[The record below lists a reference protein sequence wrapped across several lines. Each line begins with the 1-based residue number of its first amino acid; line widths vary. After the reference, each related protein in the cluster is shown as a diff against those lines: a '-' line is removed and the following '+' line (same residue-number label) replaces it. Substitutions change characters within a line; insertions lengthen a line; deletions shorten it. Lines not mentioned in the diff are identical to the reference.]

1 MALDPGGFTI
11 STSERQGR
19 AVVLIRG
26 ELDLATAPDLERV
39 VYEHLDAQRD
49 VVVDLR
55 ELDFMD
61 STGLRVLVASHARV
75 RDGQRFLVVRPPA
88 GGAIAKILTIAG
100 VETELDLVD
109 DA

>member
-1 MALDPGGFTI
+1 MALDPGGFSI

-39 VYEHLDAQRD
+39 VSEHLEAQRD

-55 ELDFMD
+55 ELEFMD
-61 STGLRVLVASHARV
+61 STGLRVLVAAHTRV

-88 GGAIAKILTIAG
+88 GGPIAKILTIAG

-109 DA
+109 DV